1 MHEYSVAVS
10 LFYSLKHY
18 KSVLKAVCNS
28 KTDDKIKLIPDKTGE
43 LMAKPEKKLQE
54 LKPRLLEVGDLNHIN
69 ALLGWD
75 QSTYMPAGGAEARGR
90 QSALLAQ
97 MAQEK
102 FIDRKIGKL
111 LDDLRPYEESLP
123 YDSDDASLIRV
134 TRRNYERDLKVPPKF
149 IGELNEHAAK
159 SYQEWTEARPANDFS
174 KVRNSLEKTLDL
186 SRQLAD
192 YFPGYEHIADPLIDF
207 ADYGMKASRVR
218 SLFADLRDTL
228 VPIVHTITSKPPADN
243 SVLHK
248 HYPEAEQ
255 LFFGAEVV
263 KQLGYD
269 FNRGRIDKTHHPFMT
284 KFSLGDVRITTRV
297 QENDFG
303 DCLFSNMHEAGHAM
317 YEQGIDMSYEGLPLG
332 GGTSAGVHESQSRL
346 WENIVGRSHGFWEY
360 MYPKLQAHFP
370 EQFNGVS
377 LDTFYA
383 AINKV
388 EKALIS
394 TDADEVTYNLHVM
407 LRFDFE
413 VQMLEGSLSIRD
425 LPEAWHERFEHD
437 FGITPPNDSDG
448 VLQDVHWYSGII
460 GGVFQGYTLGN
471 ILSAQFY
478 SAALKAHPSIPD
490 EMTKVQFAT
499 LHGWLRENIYRH
511 GSKFTAPEIVE
522 RASGTPLT
530 IEPYI
535 NYLKT
540 KYNTLYTR

>member
-1 MHEYSVAVS
+1 
-10 LFYSLKHY
+10 
-18 KSVLKAVCNS
+18 
-28 KTDDKIKLIPDKTGE
+28 
-43 LMAKPEKKLQE
+43 MAKPEKKLQE
-54 LKPRLLEVGDLNHIN
+54 LKTRLLEVGDLNHIN
-69 ALLGWD
+69 ALLEWD

-102 FIDRKIGKL
+102 FIDKKIGKL

-134 TRRNYERDLKVPPKF
+134 TRREYERSIKVPPKF
-149 IGELNEHAAK
+149 IGELNEHQAK
-159 SYQEWTEARPANDFS
+159 SYQEWAEARPANDFN
-174 KVRNSLEKTLDL
+174 KVRNNLEKTLDL

-192 YFPGYEHIADPLIDF
+192 FFPGYEHIADPLIDN
-207 ADYGMKASRVR
+207 ADYGMKASSIRA
-218 SLFADLRDTL
+218 LFADLRDNL
-228 VPIVHTITSKPPADN
+228 VPIVRAIASQPSIDDAM
-243 SVLHK
+243 LHK
-248 HYPEAEQ
+248 YYPEAEQ
-255 LFFGAEVV
+255 LSFGAEVV
-263 KQLGYD
+263 RQLGYD

-317 YEQGIDMSYEGLPLG
+317 YEQGIDMSYEGMPLG

-346 WENIVGRSHGFWEY
+346 WENIVGRSHNFWEY
-360 MYPKLQAHFP
+360 MYPQLQSRFP
-370 EQFNGVS
+370 EQLNGVA
-377 LDTFYA
+377 LDAFYA

-388 EKALIS
+388 EKSLIR

-413 VQMLEGSLSIRD
+413 VQLLEGSLSIRD

-437 FGITPPNDSDG
+437 FGITPPNDSNG
-448 VLQDVHWYSGII
+448 VLQDVHWFAGVI

-490 EMTKVQFAT
+490 EMKQGKFDT

-511 GSKFTAPEIVE
+511 GSKFTAPEIIE
-522 RASGTPLT
+522 RASGSPLT

-540 KYNTLYTR
+540 KYGALYTL